1 MPPPPA
7 AATSSEPGSLRPQCV
22 ATATGRGFEG
32 YAIGWTLLP
41 LGRCGRV
48 PGALFAAF
56 STPATKRRRGGPARS
71 PRPAAG
77 LHSDYTGPR
86 DYTAP
91 TIDLRRGG
99 LPAAH
104 GPRHPESR
112 GGQARRTESEAR
124 QARCGFLKAGNR
136 AQRKRPGSLV
146 AAFSAPAFSAPATEG
161 RSIGPLSPAIGRA
174 RLPRFSRRR
183 RSSARFFSEL
193 LGNPLISL
201 KPSTG
206 GTRSGDDR
214 RRQESRRQRPSGAA
228 KAWRARSG
236 FLCAERQSALVAAR
250 REITVRARSDE
261 ERNY

>member
-32 YAIGWTLLP
+32 YAIGGTLLP

-71 PRPAAG
+71 
-77 LHSDYTGPR
+77 PR

-124 QARCGFLKAGNR
+124 QARCCFLKAGNR

-201 KPSTG
+201 KPSAG

-214 RRQESRRQRPSGAA
+214 RRQESRRRRPSGAA